1 MCMYVSDVV
10 DTSVSKISLL
20 TRIIISVLFQNINI
34 YIYSSIKATN
44 KWIFILFG
52 YYFYQLILSMVS
64 VDNWFMINKKKKSL
78 SCEC

>member
-44 KWIFILFG
+44 K
-52 YYFYQLILSMVS
+52 
-64 VDNWFMINKKKKSL
+64 
-78 SCEC
+78 